1 MAATSKI
8 PGFRRLLFVLGWAM
22 PHGHAVSGANNTTT
36 KGIDSMKISQGKDC
50 LWFNILM
57 HKPMKTKF
65 HETFTLSCSLCV
77 FPFPGFGLC

>member
-36 KGIDSMKISQGKDC
+36 KGINSMKISQGKELLVVQYSNAQTNEDQ
-50 LWFNILM
+50 I
-57 HKPMKTKF
+57 P
-65 HETFTLSCSLCV
+65 
-77 FPFPGFGLC
+77 